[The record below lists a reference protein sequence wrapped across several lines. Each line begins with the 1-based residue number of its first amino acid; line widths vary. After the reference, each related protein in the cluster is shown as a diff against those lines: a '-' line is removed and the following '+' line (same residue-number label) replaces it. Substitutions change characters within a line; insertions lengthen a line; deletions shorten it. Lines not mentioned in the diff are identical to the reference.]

1 MNSKSTMDLCNGPL
15 LKKIIA
21 FTIPV
26 IFSALLQLTFST
38 VDMIVI
44 GRFCGSDSLAAVGA
58 TGALTNLIVSLFLGL
73 SIGSSVSISHAIGS
87 RNKKETDRVLHT
99 SVLTAFFVGLI
110 LMVIGLFVSKPLL
123 RLMGTPSEIIDKSAI
138 YLKII
143 FIGMPI
149 NMLYN
154 YCAGMLRSSGDSMRP
169 LIYLTIGGVAN
180 LFINIFLV
188 TVIRLDVIGVAIG
201 TVLSQLLSLILT
213 LRRLICGT
221 EYLKLKRIKMH
232 MSRPHLFK
240 ILRIGIPSGLNDVAF
255 NIANTLI
262 QSSVNIFGPVAI
274 AANSAAASIEGFT
287 CAFTN
292 LSQTSV
298 TFIGQNMGA
307 RKYDRILKTI
317 LITTVF
323 GVVVAII
330 FGYLTMTFGENLLSI
345 YCPDSPDTIKYGMVR
360 LRVMVFTFILS
371 GLLTTSSGVLRGMG
385 YSLLS
390 MLITLIGVL
399 GIRMAWL
406 SIVFNQHK
414 TLTTL
419 YMSYPVSQ
427 IFIVLANYI
436 AIFIILKKSTRRKR
450 IIE

>member
-21 FTIPV
+21 FTVPV
-26 IFSALLQLTFST
+26 IFSGLLQLTFST

-73 SIGSSVSISHAIGS
+73 SVGSSVSISHAIGS
-87 RNKKETDRVLHT
+87 RNKKEIDRVLHT

-110 LMVIGLFVSKPLL
+110 LMVIGLFVSKSLL

-169 LIYLTIGGVAN
+169 LIYLTVGGVAN

-240 ILRIGIPSGLNDVAF
+240 ILKIGIPSGLNDVAF
-255 NIANTLI
+255 NIANTFI

-323 GVVVAII
+323 GIVIAII

-385 YSLLS
+385 YSFLS
-390 MLITLIGVL
+390 MLITLIGIL

-414 TLTTL
+414 TLTIL

-427 IFIVLANYI
+427 LFIVLANFI
-436 AIFIILKKSTRRKR
+436 AIFIILKKLHKKKK

>member
-21 FTIPV
+21 FTVPV
-26 IFSALLQLTFST
+26 IFSGLLQLTFST

-73 SIGSSVSISHAIGS
+73 SVGSSVSISHAIGS
-87 RNKKETDRVLHT
+87 RNKKEIDRVLHT

-110 LMVIGLFVSKPLL
+110 LMVIGLFVSKSLL

-169 LIYLTIGGVAN
+169 LIYLTVGGVAN

-240 ILRIGIPSGLNDVAF
+240 ILKIGIPSGLNDVAF
-255 NIANTLI
+255 NIANTFI

-274 AANSAAASIEGFT
+274 AANSAAASIEGFS

-323 GVVVAII
+323 GIVIAII

-385 YSLLS
+385 YSFLS
-390 MLITLIGVL
+390 MLITLIGIL

-414 TLTTL
+414 TLTIL

-427 IFIVLANYI
+427 LFIVLANFI
-436 AIFIILKKSTRRKR
+436 AIFIILKKLHKKKK

>member
-21 FTIPV
+21 FTVPV
-26 IFSALLQLTFST
+26 IFSGLLQLTFST

-73 SIGSSVSISHAIGS
+73 SVGSSVSISHAIGS
-87 RNKKETDRVLHT
+87 RNKKEIDRVLHT

-110 LMVIGLFVSKPLL
+110 LMVIGLFVSKSLL

-169 LIYLTIGGVAN
+169 LIYLTVGGVAN

-240 ILRIGIPSGLNDVAF
+240 ILKIGIPSGLNDVAF
-255 NIANTLI
+255 NIANTFI

-323 GVVVAII
+323 GIVIAII

-385 YSLLS
+385 YSFLS
-390 MLITLIGVL
+390 MLITLIGIL

-414 TLTTL
+414 TLTIL
-419 YMSYPVSQ
+419 YMS
-427 IFIVLANYI
+427 
-436 AIFIILKKSTRRKR
+436 
-450 IIE
+450 